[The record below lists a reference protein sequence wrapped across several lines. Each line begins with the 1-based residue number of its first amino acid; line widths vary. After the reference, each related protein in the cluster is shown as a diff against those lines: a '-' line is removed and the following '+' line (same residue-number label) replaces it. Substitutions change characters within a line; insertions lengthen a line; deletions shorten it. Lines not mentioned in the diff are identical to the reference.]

1 MDTTVPQIHAET
13 GFESDESPPLRVTG
27 FICLVCGILSIFSPI
42 GRGMLIFPVLAF
54 VFGLIALRRSDGPPP
69 VGRRPA
75 MLGMLLAAGFGMCGV
90 MLPFLKSET
99 LGSQAERFSRYYL
112 EVIALGQD
120 EFALELNKDYVNRFP
135 ETMSLKE
142 HYYAND
148 QSLQRFTEFR
158 DSSVNEMIRQRGPG
172 APWVLDRPVR
182 VYYSYRREHA
192 EVVWMDPTGE
202 VESKILMI
210 LEYRVDSKGQGQWN
224 VANAMPLTQRYVADS
239 IL

>member
-1 MDTTVPQIHAET
+1 M
-13 GFESDESPPLRVTG
+13 
-27 FICLVCGILSIFSPI
+27 
-42 GRGMLIFPVLAF
+42 
-54 VFGLIALRRSDGPPP
+54 
-69 VGRRPA
+69 
-75 MLGMLLAAGFGMCGV
+75 
-90 MLPFLKSET
+90 
-99 LGSQAERFSRYYL
+99 
-112 EVIALGQD
+112 IALGQD